1 MSFIDKCSDEE
12 FIKIVE
18 ETDTYT
24 NIAFKLGFKHYPN
37 YKNREKI
44 KNRIEKLK
52 LNISKF

>member
-37 YKNREKI
+37 
-44 KNRIEKLK
+44 
-52 LNISKF
+52 SKK